1 MNCRITDMR
10 NKDVICIKD
19 GTRLG
24 CICDLEIDVTC
35 AKLVAII
42 IYGRPRLFG
51 LLGREEDIII
61 RWNDIAI
68 IGEDAVLVNFV
79 EPARCKRKKPGIM
92 GQIFGS
98 N

>member
-1 MNCRITDMR
+1 MTCRITDMR

-42 IYGRPRLFG
+42 IYGRPKLFG
-51 LLGREEDIII
+51 LLGREDDIVIC
-61 RWNDIAI
+61 WKDIAI
-68 IGEDAVLVNFV
+68 IGEDAVLVNYV
-79 EPARCKRKKPGIM
+79 EPAHCRKKKQGFLR
-92 GQIFGS
+92 QIFGG